1 MEYADK
7 VFLLAHPPSL
17 LQALITALADHC
29 QELHMQVS
37 TGKIK
42 VRISGDDT

>member
-17 LQALITALADHC
+17 LQALIIALADHC

-37 TGKIK
+37 IAKTK
-42 VRISGDDT
+42 VEISGDDT